1 MSERKKLGEMGHQPH
16 GINPATGEPE
26 VFCIEF
32 SPEERR
38 EFAMR
43 CYEAGAKSRQCNYA
57 PEAKNCEYC
66 EETLLNKFIESEGL

>member
-16 GINPATGEPE
+16 GINPTTGEPE

-38 EFAMR
+38 EYTKATINGWEAFKWNVGFADGR
-43 CYEAGAKSRQCNYA
+43 L
-57 PEAKNCEYC
+57 PTF
-66 EETLLNKFIESEGL
+66 EEFCESEGL